1 MFLENI
7 RSPQFRQALG
17 QLGAALHSDNYNN
30 IMASLQ
36 LDPAPGMMHLL
47 SGDAIR
53 AFLASV
59 ERANNNNSTGSSMP
73 PNPSNNDDSKSDE

>member
-1 MFLENI
+1 M
-7 RSPQFRQALG
+7 G

-36 LDPAPGMMHLL
+36 IDPAPGMMHLL

-59 ERANNNNSTGSSMP
+59 ERANNSSDNGASSSNVP
-73 PNPSNNDDSKSDE
+73 PAPPSNDDSKMNE